1 MADVFSPPLRDIR
14 FVLEHLVDTEGLGK
28 LPVFADHGAE
38 LLETMSGLLEEF
50 GRFCAQELA
59 PLNRIGDTAG
69 ARHDPATGDVTTA
82 PGWIE
87 AYAKYFEAG
96 WSAVPF
102 PEAHGGGG
110 FPWLL
115 AIAMQEL
122 MTASNMAFSACPL
135 LTQGAIDMLEHHGNE
150 EQHEVYLRRMV
161 SGEWTGTM
169 NLTEPQA
176 GSDVGALTTKAV
188 PADDGSWRISGQKI
202 FITYGDQDLTGNIV
216 HLVLARVPDAP
227 PGTKGISCFIVPKFL
242 VNDDGSLGERNAVK
256 CIGIEHK
263 MGIHASPTCTMEYD
277 AAVGYLIGEANAGMR
292 YMFTMMNNARLSVG
306 LQGLCLSERAY
317 QAAVSY
323 AQERTQGRAIGLRGP
338 NARDGSAAG
347 TASPIV
353 EHADVRRM
361 LLHMRSHIEAMRALA
376 YTNAWAID
384 VSRHGADEEAR
395 TKADELADLLTPI
408 TKAWSTDLGSEITRL
423 ATQIHGGMGY
433 IGETGV
439 EQHERDI
446 RIAAIYEGTNG
457 IQAMDLVGRKLP
469 LRAGG
474 VVTDQL
480 AAMEATIPQLDGDL
494 ADLGARLADGI
505 GALREATDWILGHG
519 LEDPQNTLAGATPY
533 LRMFGTV
540 LGGWFLA
547 RQALAARGID
557 DDFHRA
563 KVVTARYYADQVL
576 PNARGLLPAVI
587 AGPEVLFALTPAQL
601 ESS

>member
-1 MADVFSPPLRDIR
+1 MADVYAPPLRDMR
-14 FVLEHLVDTEGLGK
+14 FALEHLVDAEGLAK
-28 LPVFADHGAE
+28 LPGFGHAD
-38 LLETMSGLLEEF
+38 LDTMMALLEEF

-59 PLNRIGDTAG
+59 PLNRVGDTVG
-69 ARHDPATGDVTTA
+69 SKHDAATGAVTTP
-82 PGWIE
+82 PGWVE
-87 AYAKYFEAG
+87 AYAKYYEAG
-96 WSAVPF
+96 WNAVPF
-102 PEAHGGGG
+102 DEAHGGGG

-122 MTASNMAFSACPL
+122 LTASNMGFSLCPL
-135 LTQGAIDMLEHHGNE
+135 LTQGAIDMLEHHGSE
-150 EQHEVYLRRMV
+150 EQKEVYLRRMV

-188 PADDGSWRISGQKI
+188 PAADGSWRVSGQKI

-227 PGTKGISCFIVPKFL
+227 PGTRGISCFIVPKFL

-277 AAVGYLIGEANAGMR
+277 GAVGYLIGEANAGMR

-306 LQGLCLSERAY
+306 LEGLCVAERAY
-317 QAAVSY
+317 QAAVTY
-323 AQERTQGRAIGLRGP
+323 AQERSQGRAIGAP
-338 NARDGSAAG
+338 AG
-347 TASPIV
+347 VSSPII

-384 VSRHGADEEAR
+384 VSKHGADEDAR
-395 TKADELADLLTPI
+395 TRADEIADLLTPI
-408 TKAWSTDLGSEITRL
+408 TKAWCTDLGSELTRL

-469 LRAGG
+469 MRAGG
-474 VVTDQL
+474 VVLDQI
-480 AAMEATIPQLDGDL
+480 AAIEATVGQLDGDL
-494 ADLGARLADGI
+494 ADLGERLADGAA
-505 GALREATDWILGHG
+505 ALREATEWLLANG
-519 LEDPQNTLAGATPY
+519 LHDPQNALAGATPY
-533 LRMFGTV
+533 LRLFGTV
-540 LGGWFLA
+540 LGGWFLS
-547 RQALAARGID
+547 RQAIAARAAGTD
-557 DDFHRA
+557 DYHAA
-563 KVVTARYYADQVL
+563 KVATARYYAHQVL
-576 PNARGLLPAVI
+576 PSARGLVPAVT
-587 AGPEVLFALTPAQL
+587 AGPEVLFALTPEQL
-601 ESS
+601 QPS